1 MSPNLHCFVSFSS
14 NNPRESKT
22 QHSLTGFWR
31 VWEQFSAGRGDPE
44 LGVPEGHRLSHL
56 TLHYTALP
64 RPSGKCVWGQ
74 SFKGDVLNSWEHHH
88 QRGAY
93 SIFYPSNASGLFVGI
108 YDFGDWSRNLYFTLN
123 CIQLHLKQR
132 ALPAQEI
139 QSYPKALRNVV
150 AVFKGLPPSQAVST
164 QG

>member
-1 MSPNLHCFVSFSS
+1 M
-14 NNPRESKT
+14 T
-22 QHSLTGFWR
+22 QS
-31 VWEQFSAGRGDPE
+31 WEY
-44 LGVPEGHRLSHL
+44 LEGHRLSHL

-88 QRGAY
+88 QRGAC

-108 YDFGDWSRNLYFTLN
+108 FDFGDWSRNLYFTLN